1 VAFLLSCAGHWPPKY
16 VVDGGCFHRA
26 YYRLS
31 LPVIPFFRAALF
43 ADALAG
49 CLLFFGL
56 AGLVSS
62 SRYITGTYLDSNR
75 LTVSD
80 SSCFQLLEGLKLRNL
95 SVFWKAEWRNNP
107 KNNRSC
113 PYRWQCGQ

>member
-62 SRYITGTYLDSNR
+62 SRYITGTLYIAIRMPFVKVFCSND
-75 LTVSD
+75 LQN
-80 SSCFQLLEGLKLRNL
+80 CLP
-95 SVFWKAEWRNNP
+95 SVFLNSVRTRED
-107 KNNRSC
+107 
-113 PYRWQCGQ
+113 